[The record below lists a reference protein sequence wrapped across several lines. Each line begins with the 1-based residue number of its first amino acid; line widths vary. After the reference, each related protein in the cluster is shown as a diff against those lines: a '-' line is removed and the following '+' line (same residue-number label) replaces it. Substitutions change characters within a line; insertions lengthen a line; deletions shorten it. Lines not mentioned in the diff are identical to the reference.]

1 MSLTFEQEQAY
12 YQRMVREGRLYRNL
26 YYQEPIKVETKQER
40 IKRVAKEKML
50 ASFNLYNKKTLN
62 IIEVIQICKPKHK
75 LYNYR

>member
-1 MSLTFEQEQAY
+1 MSLTYEQEQAY
-12 YQRMVREGRLYRNL
+12 YRRLSQQRGLYNNP
-26 YYQEPIKVETKQER
+26 YYQKPVKVETKQER
-40 IKRVAKEKML
+40 VKRVAKEKMK